1 MADQKDD
8 DVDVLSRVNP
18 ARRQFVRDLLRG
30 GFVAPAI
37 ATFSMSALQVA
48 TLGAQAP
55 HGS

>member
-1 MADQKDD
+1 MADQDD
-8 DVDVLSRVNP
+8 ELNVLERVKP

-30 GFVAPAI
+30 GFAAPAI

>member
-1 MADQKDD
+1 MADQDD
-8 DVDVLSRVNP
+8 ELNILKRVNP

-30 GFVAPAI
+30 GFAAPAI
-37 ATFSMSALQVA
+37 ASFSMSALQVA

>member
-1 MADQKDD
+1 MADEDD
-8 DVDVLSRVNP
+8 DLNIFTRVDP
-18 ARRQFVRDLLRG
+18 ARRQFVRDLLLG
-30 GFVAPAI
+30 GFAAPAI

>member
-1 MADQKDD
+1 VADQDD
-8 DVDVLSRVNP
+8 EMNILGRVNP

-30 GFVAPAI
+30 GFAAPAI